1 MKPLEAPLFGSVL
14 RIEKTSIHD
23 GTGLRTVVFLKG
35 CPLRCLWCSTPES
48 QSALPQKGYARDRCT
63 LCGTCIDVCPR
74 KALSFSEDGT
84 RIVTDP
90 QKCSACFECARRCP
104 SRAMKAYGSLMSVA
118 EVVREIAK
126 DEIFYFHS
134 GGGVTISGGEPLEQA
149 DFVKQILLECRDRGI
164 HRAVETSFFGPW
176 EKIESLLPLLNLV
189 HTDLKHPDPVQH
201 RKLTGVDNR
210 LILENI
216 RKADASPYRFDLVI
230 RTPLIPGINDSE
242 EALSASAAFAKG
254 LKKLKEV
261 EFLAYHRLGL
271 ETYRNLG
278 WDYPLEEIRTPDREF
293 MLAKARFFRS
303 MAPGIAVKINGTP
316 VTDQAAPGGSIDR
329 EAFE

>member
-1 MKPLEAPLFGSVL
+1 MVTEENFRVGSVL

-23 GTGLRTVVFLKG
+23 GGGLRTVIFLKG

-48 QSALPQKGYARDRCT
+48 QSPLLQKGYAADRCT
-63 LCGTCIDVCPR
+63 GCGTCIENCPQG
-74 KALSFSEDGT
+74 ALAFSDDG
-84 RIVTDP
+84 RHVVTDP
-90 QKCSACFECARRCP
+90 EKCNACFECVRRCP
-104 SRAMKAYGSLMSVA
+104 SRAMKSYGSLMTVA

-149 DFVKQILLECRDRGI
+149 EFVKEILLECRDRGI

-189 HTDLKHPDPVQH
+189 HTDLKHPDPEEH
-201 RKLTGVDNR
+201 RRLTRVDNR

-216 RKADASPYRFDLVI
+216 RKADASPYRFDLVL

-242 EALSASAAFAKG
+242 EVLRKSAEFAKG

-278 WDYPLEEIRTPDREF
+278 WDYPLEEIRTPDRET
-293 MLAKARFFRS
+293 MLSKARFFKT
-303 MAPGIAVKINGTP
+303 MAPRVTVKINGIL
-316 VTDQAAPGGSIDR
+316 VAD
-329 EAFE
+329 

>member
-1 MKPLEAPLFGSVL
+1 MKPLETPLIGNVL

-23 GTGLRTVVFLKG
+23 GSGLRTVVFLKG
-35 CPLRCLWCSTPES
+35 CPLQCLWCSTPES

-63 LCGTCIDVCPR
+63 LCGLCIDVCPR
-74 KALSFSEDGT
+74 KALGFSDDGKAV
-84 RIVTDP
+84 VTDTE
-90 QKCSACFECARRCP
+90 KCDACFECVRRCP
-104 SRAMKAYGSLMSVA
+104 SRAMKAYGSLMTVA

-149 DFVKQILLECRDRGI
+149 EFVKAILLECRDRGI

-176 EKIESLLPLLNLV
+176 EKIESLLPLLDLV
-189 HTDLKHPDPVQH
+189 HTDLKHPDPEEH
-201 RKLTGVDNR
+201 RRLTGVDNR

-216 RKADASPYRFDLVI
+216 RKADESPYRFDLVM

-242 EALSASAAFAKG
+242 EALRKSAEFAKS

-261 EFLAYHRLGL
+261 EFLAYHRLGI

-278 WDYPLEEIRTPDREF
+278 WIYPLEEIRTPDREF
-293 MLAKARFFRS
+293 MLSKARYFKT
-303 MAPGIAVKINGTP
+303 MAPRVTVKINGIP
-316 VTDQAAPGGSIDR
+316 VTA
-329 EAFE
+329 

>member
-1 MKPLEAPLFGSVL
+1 MKPVDAPLFGSVL

-35 CPLRCLWCSTPES
+35 CPLQCLWCSTPES
-48 QSALPQKGYARDRCT
+48 QSALPQKGYAHDRCT
-63 LCGTCIDVCPR
+63 LCGTCIEVCPR

-84 RIVTDP
+84 RVVTDTE
-90 QKCSACFECARRCP
+90 KCDACFECVRKCP

-134 GGGVTISGGEPLEQA
+134 GGGVTISGGEPLDQA
-149 DFVKQILLECRDRGI
+149 EFVRAILLECRDRGI
-164 HRAVETSFFGPW
+164 HRAIETSFYGPW
-176 EKIESLLPLLNLV
+176 EKIETLLPLLNLV
-189 HTDLKHPDPVQH
+189 HTDLKHPDPWEH
-201 RKLTGVDNR
+201 KRLTGIDNA
-210 LILENI
+210 LIMENI
-216 RKADASPYRFDLVI
+216 RKADESPYRFDLVL
-230 RTPLIPGINDSE
+230 RTPLIPGVNDSE
-242 EALSASAAFAKG
+242 DALSRSAAFAKE

-278 WDYPLEEIRTPDREF
+278 WEYPLEEIRTPDRDY
-293 MLAKARFFRS
+293 MLSKARFFKS
-303 MAPGIAVKINGTP
+303 KAPRLTVKINGIP
-316 VTDQAAPGGSIDR
+316 VTA
-329 EAFE
+329 